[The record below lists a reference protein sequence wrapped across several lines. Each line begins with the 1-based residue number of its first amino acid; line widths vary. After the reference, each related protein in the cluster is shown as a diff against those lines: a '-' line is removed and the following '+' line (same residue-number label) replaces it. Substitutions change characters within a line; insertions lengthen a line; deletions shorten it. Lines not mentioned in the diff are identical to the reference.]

1 MARSKVGEGGD
12 VCQFLQVV
20 YKIKWRHHILCLHHH
35 NTSAFFKI
43 SFLQDHQQL
52 ES

>member
-20 YKIKWRHHILCLHHH
+20 YKIKWRHPILCLHHY
-35 NTSAFFKI
+35 NTSEIASFKI
-43 SFLQDHQQL
+43 SFLQDH
-52 ES
+52 